1 MSLDVLRRGVLLAA
15 GVVLGLAM
23 LTPAQAAQDE
33 KKAKKGKPQQVV
45 PTGAEDA
52 GAPPSA
58 AEAEGDAN
66 LEQMLDRS
74 TEGLQVIRLDNGVEL
89 VDLEGRFMHVSTVL
103 TRGDGSSVKSCVSSK
118 VDLQKAKAAA
128 RASKKPAA
136 RVMEEK

>member
-45 PTGAEDA
+45 PTGAEDSA
-52 GAPPSA
+52 TPTA
-58 AEAEGDAN
+58 AEAEGEAN

-103 TRGDGSSVKSCVSSK
+103 RRGDGSAVKSCVSSK
-118 VDLQKAKAAA
+118 LDLQKAQEAA
-128 RASKKPAA
+128 RASRKPAP
-136 RVMEEK
+136 VVLEEK

>member
-15 GVVLGLAM
+15 GVVLGLAS

-45 PTGAEDA
+45 PTGKEDA
-52 GAPPSA
+52 PVPLTP
-58 AEAEGDAN
+58 AEIEGEAN
-66 LEQMLDRS
+66 LERMLDRT

-103 TRGDGSSVKSCVSSK
+103 QRGDGSAVKSCVSSK
-118 VDLQKAKAAA
+118 LDLQKAKEAA
-128 RASKKPAA
+128 RTSRKPAP
-136 RVMEEK
+136 VVLEEK